1 MIDTETRIK
10 NATTDLLLKDGNFG
24 LSMADIAKRSEV
36 SRTLLHY
43 YFRSKEKLLSAVDKE
58 IVKNIVTPKYSVLL
72 LESSLI
78 SKIEKYIFESQ
89 SSSYFYPYLD
99 VYFMSQYG
107 NNIVFQEY
115 FESIEDSYKRL
126 LSQIQTCID
135 ERKLN
140 YPTPDCFLMELFSLA
155 NCSFIY
161 SKFFTSSFN
170 SGESILKPALIKN
183 RENSILKY
191 FFS

>member
-140 YPTPDCFLMELFSLA
+140 YPTPDCF
-155 NCSFIY
+155 
-161 SKFFTSSFN
+161 
-170 SGESILKPALIKN
+170 
-183 RENSILKY
+183 
-191 FFS
+191 